1 MAKFNSRYEILKM
14 IRRYVAGSANKEE
27 IKFLETYYEYFEH
40 EDDVFLG
47 MSKPE
52 IQKLEEE
59 LHQILSFEQDT
70 EAAGFVRPLWFS
82 WKRAI
87 AAASILMFCAIGFYF
102 YREQHSLNQQ
112 SRLIAKSKPV
122 IKDIA
127 PGGNIAVLT
136 LADGTRINLDQ
147 AGNGKI
153 ADQAGLD
160 ITKQGGQLVYS
171 SRSSKANHSPNKN
184 LFNVIETP
192 RGGEYRIVLPDG
204 TQVWLNAAST
214 LRYPA
219 MFTGN
224 ERMVEL
230 QGEAYFEVKSNKK
243 MPFRVKSNLQVV
255 EVLGT
260 HFNINSYPDEITV
273 RTTLIE
279 GSVKILRE
287 NSKTAQTLQPGEQ
300 ASVKRDVPFVGVN
313 SVNTEE
319 FIAWKNGYFLFN
331 NENIESIMRK
341 ISRWYNVD
349 VEYKGEK
356 PAGEFGGAVS
366 KSKNISEVLRILQR
380 TKAVNFKVQGRR
392 VTVMN

>member
-1 MAKFNSRYEILKM
+1 MTKFNSRYEILRM
-14 IRRYVAGSANKEE
+14 IRRYVAGTANKEE
-27 IKFLETYYEYFEH
+27 IQFLETYYEYFEH
-40 EDDVFLG
+40 EDDVFQG

-52 IQKLEEE
+52 IEKLEEE
-59 LHQILSFEQDT
+59 LYQVLSFEQDYET
-70 EAAGFVRPLWFS
+70 SGLVRPLWFS
-82 WKRAI
+82 WKRLV
-87 AAASILMFCAIGFYF
+87 AAASILIFCTIGLYL
-102 YREQHSLNQQ
+102 YKSHSINQQ
-112 SRLIAKSKPV
+112 SRIVAKPKPV

-127 PGGNIAVLT
+127 PGGNMAVLT
-136 LADGTRINLDQ
+136 LADGTKINLDQ
-147 AGNGKI
+147 ATNGKI

-171 SRSSKANHSPNKN
+171 PKSSKSANSSSQN

-192 RGGEYRIVLPDG
+192 RGGEYKIVLPDG
-204 TQVWLNAAST
+204 TQVWLNAASN

-219 MFTGN
+219 IFTGN

-230 QGEAYFEVKSNKK
+230 KGEAYFEVVSNKK

-260 HFNINSYPDEITV
+260 HFNVNSYADEVTV

-287 NSKTAQTLQPGEQ
+287 NSKTTQTLQPGEQ
-300 ASVKRDVPFVGVN
+300 SSVNPDIPFVRVN

-341 ISRWYNVD
+341 IARWYNVD
-349 VEYKGEK
+349 IEYKGEK
-356 PAGEFGGAVS
+356 PVGEFGGAVS

>member
-14 IRRYVAGSANKEE
+14 ISRYVAGSANQEE
-27 IKFLETYYEYFEH
+27 IKFLETYYEYFDH
-40 EDDVFLG
+40 EDDVFQG
-47 MSKPE
+47 MSQPE
-52 IQKLEEE
+52 IRKFEEE
-59 LHQILSFEQDT
+59 LYKVLSLKQDT
-70 EAAGFVRPLWFS
+70 EAAVFVRPLWFS
-82 WKRAI
+82 VKRVM
-87 AAASILMFCAIGFYF
+87 AAAAILIVCSVGFYL
-102 YREQHSLNQQ
+102 YRGHSLNQQ
-112 SRLIAKSKPV
+112 SKFIVKPKPV
-122 IKDIA
+122 TKDIA

-171 SRSSKANHSPNKN
+171 PRSSKADYSPNKN

-230 QGEAYFEVKSNKK
+230 QGEAYFEVVSNKK

-260 HFNINSYPDEITV
+260 HFNINSYADEIIV
-273 RTTLIE
+273 RTTLLE
-279 GSVKILRE
+279 GSIKILRE
-287 NSKTAQTLQPGEQ
+287 NSKASQTLQPGEQ
-300 ASVKRDVPFVGVN
+300 ASVNPDIPLVRVN

-349 VEYKGEK
+349 IEYKGEK
-356 PAGEFGGAVS
+356 PVGEFGGAVS